1 MLDFD
6 FDFDFDEIDNMWSYL
21 QMFWQNNEQIPNKC
35 IHALC
40 VTIFFRESIQYVVV
54 SASAL

>member
-1 MLDFD
+1 MLD